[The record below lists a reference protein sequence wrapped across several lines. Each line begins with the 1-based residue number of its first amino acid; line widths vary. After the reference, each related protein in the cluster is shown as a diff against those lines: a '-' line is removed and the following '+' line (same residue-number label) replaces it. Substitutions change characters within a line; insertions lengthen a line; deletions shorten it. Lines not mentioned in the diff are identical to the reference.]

1 MKRCANAPHAEEE
14 EDRRADRPPPCPQG
28 ALFSPPPR
36 PRRRSGP
43 QLLPLRAPAPCD
55 PRSAAADTHS
65 SRSGTWRRRCAP
77 KHLTPGS
84 GIRFC
89 AAAGR
94 FRFPA
99 ASGTLRGQRGATP
112 PSDARVALH
121 VGLRPVARL
130 SLQHLTETAL
140 SQNATGQ
147 ERARQGTFG
156 HFRTDSAPSVKRSRG
171 RDRGGSKLHFPQCS
185 GNLKPM
191 H

>member
-14 EDRRADRPPPCPQG
+14 EDPRADKPPPCPPG
-28 ALFSPPPR
+28 ALPSPPPR
-36 PRRRSGP
+36 PRHRSGP

-77 KHLTPGS
+77 RRLAPGS

-94 FRFPA
+94 FRSPA
-99 ASGTLRGQRGATP
+99 VSGTLRGWRGAAP
-112 PSDARVALH
+112 PSDARVELH

-140 SQNATGQ
+140 SHNAAGQ
-147 ERARQGTFG
+147 ERARQGILG
-156 HFRTDSAPSVKRSRG
+156 HFRTGSAPSVKRSRG
-171 RDRGGSKLHFPQCS
+171 RTRSRNYISHNAVGI
-185 GNLKPM
+185 
-191 H
+191 